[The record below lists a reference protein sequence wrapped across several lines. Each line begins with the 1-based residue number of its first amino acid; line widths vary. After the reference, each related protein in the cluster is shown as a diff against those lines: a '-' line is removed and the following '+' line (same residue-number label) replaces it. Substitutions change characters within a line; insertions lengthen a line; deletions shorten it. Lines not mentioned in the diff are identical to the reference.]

1 MSREPGFDEFLEAE
15 ITRRQLLQRLG
26 VGGAL
31 LSLPGIF
38 AGSAWGRGART
49 WSSRDQAA
57 ANAVRGGVLKFARN
71 EEPLSFDPTIPSDN
85 GSIWVIYNIFD
96 QLTTINHD
104 SSNVVPSLAR
114 SWDISRDG
122 KTYTFHL
129 RPGVKFS
136 DGTRLTADDVVFSLH
151 RAFAPKLDAYAFL
164 FAPVKSIKALNSST
178 VQVKLTHPYAPFL
191 QNLNVFPASIVSKA
205 KYKANPKRFAQ
216 HPVGSGPFALKQFV
230 KGQFTHLVR
239 NPHYWK
245 AGRPYLNEVMIRYVP
260 DDNTRILK
268 LQAGE
273 IDAAANIP
281 YAQIA
286 NLNKRSGLDVA
297 IERLFRF
304 DGIWLNNQK
313 KPLNDVRVRQ
323 ALNYATD
330 KESIVKNILF
340 GHAEVANH
348 MMPKEKY
355 WLASVKPY
363 PYDVKKAKALI
374 SQSSAA
380 KGFTLPLVVPTG
392 DVIIQQVSQVVKE
405 SWSKIG
411 VHVQIQN
418 LDIGTAYTN
427 FSKGSYTAG
436 SNWYITSDVTA
447 PDELSAIEFDY
458 TAPGGFNSFYSF
470 YRSAKAS
477 ALIHK
482 AAASTSERTRA
493 KLFGELQRL
502 VMHDA
507 PLVALYFSPAR
518 TGLRSKVQNFRTV
531 KTGWWR
537 LEDVWLKA

>member
-1 MSREPGFDEFLEAE
+1 MSRDPGFEEFLEAE
-15 ITRRQLLQRLG
+15 ISRRQLLKRLG
-26 VGGAL
+26 AGGAL

-38 AGSAWGRGART
+38 AGSAWARGLGT
-49 WSSRDQAA
+49 QAA
-57 ANAVRGGVLKFARN
+57 LDVAAAGAVRGGVFNFARN
-71 EEPLSFDPTIPSDN
+71 QEPLSFDPTIPSDN

-96 QLTTINHD
+96 QLTTINKD
-104 SSNVVPSLAR
+104 SSDVVPSLAQ
-114 SWDISRDG
+114 SWTISRDG

-136 DGTRLTADDVVFSLH
+136 DGTPLTADDVVFSLE
-151 RAFAPKLDAYAFL
+151 RAFNPKLDAYAFL
-164 FAPVKSIKALNSST
+164 FVPVKSMKALNSST
-178 VQVKLTHPYAPFL
+178 VQIKLAHPYAPFL

-205 KYKANPKRFAQ
+205 AYQANPKAFAEK
-216 HPVGSGPFALKQFV
+216 PIGSGPFALKQFV

-239 NPHYWK
+239 NTHYWK
-245 AGRPYLNEVMIRYVP
+245 PGQPYVDEVMIPYVA

-268 LQAGE
+268 LEAGE
-273 IDAAANIP
+273 IDAAENIP

-286 NLNKRSGLDVA
+286 TLNKRNGLHVA
-297 IERLFRF
+297 IEPLFRF
-304 DGIWLNNQK
+304 DGIWLNNEK

-330 KESIVKNILF
+330 KVSIVKSILF

-355 WLASVKPY
+355 WLSSVKPY
-363 PYDVKKAKALI
+363 PYDINKAKQLI
-374 SQSSAA
+374 AQSSAS

-392 DVIIQQVSQVVKE
+392 DVIIQQVSQVVKQ
-405 SWSKIG
+405 SWSQIG
-411 VHVQIQN
+411 VNVQIQN
-418 LDIGTAYTN
+418 LDIGTAYTD
-427 FSKGSYTAG
+427 FSKGNYTAG

-447 PDELSAIEFDY
+447 PDELAAIEFDY
-458 TAPGGFNSFYSF
+458 TAPGGFDSFYS
-470 YRSAKAS
+470 YYKSAQAS

-482 AAASTSERTRA
+482 AAASTSEKTRA
-493 KLFGELQRL
+493 KLFGQLQRL

-518 TGLRSKVQNFRTV
+518 TGLRSNVHNFHTV

-537 LEDVWLKA
+537 LEEVWLKK